1 MWLCDTET
9 EVLPWL
15 TGMWNC
21 LQVYFT
27 SCLYIG
33 DKFYCLDMLILVYKN
48 LSDKVNKSCALLIMA
63 KKKKINHEE
72 SHKGVNLISLA
83 VCYGD
88 STSSQN
94 LAYLDF
100 QFGCF

>member
-9 EVLPWL
+9 EVLLWL
-15 TGMWNC
+15 TGMWNY

-27 SCLYIG
+27 SCLSIG

-48 LSDKVNKSCALLIMA
+48 LSDEVNKSCALEIMA
-63 KKKKINHEE
+63 KKKVNHKV

-83 VCYGD
+83 ICYGD

-94 LAYLDF
+94 PAYLDF